1 MSARPGHPGR
11 DGTECPQEAAEAA
24 PERLGRLQRL
34 SRAAI
39 SAAALEG
46 LTAHETSLATGFDR
60 SAIQPRISELRRKGM
75 VIASGQR
82 RLNPSG
88 KSATAWIASEYA
100 DALSHVLVR

>member
-1 MSARPGHPGR
+1 MSANSS
-11 DGTECPQEAAEAA
+11 EWPQGVAQAV
-24 PERLGRLQRL
+24 PVQLGRLQHL